1 MKNKILLNIIFILTL
16 VFISTAAFAQKA
28 ILVDKNYD
36 LGKIDNIY
44 IEQNID
50 FKDPAKDMNSIY
62 KLKAKEYWQNGEKY
76 LKKINVV
83 SNKEDADAV
92 LNMTMEKVN
101 VKHYKYTD
109 TEETVWEKVVVI
121 NKEGKETSVSV
132 PKKKVIKGAT
142 YFTNYLEIKYELTD
156 KEGNSIFE
164 YMDIREGAK
173 STAGML
179 SRSIKDFYQKLDKT
193 IRDAR

>member
-16 VFISTAAFAQKA
+16 VCISTAAFAQKA

-92 LNMTMEKVN
+92 LNMTLEKVD
-101 VKHYKYTD
+101 VKHYKYPD
-109 TEETVWEKVVVI
+109 TEETVLEKVVVI

-132 PKKKVIKGAT
+132 PKKKVIKGDT

>member
-83 SNKEDADAV
+83 SNKEYADAI
-92 LNMTMEKVN
+92 LNMTMEKVD
-101 VKHYKYTD
+101 VKHYKYPD